1 MPDQLVAS
9 MALWWPLISRF
20 CLSSPSLAATQH
32 WNLTN
37 EDETTG
43 TKGGQCGHWVSFNK
57 KQPLG
62 ENKWRMVG
70 MGHPGW
76 LGDELKIEN
85 WRYGVTD
92 GDRGTILQKPHAFAT
107 SMFQLNGYE
116 FNVTHLQQKKY
127 VKMVVSYDFW
137 FEITYP
143 FDVPKK
149 LRIFPKP
156 SWRLK
161 KWTFHSPS
169 QDTRFVQAS
178 LNYPIL
184 SFLGAW
190 NPANV
195 W

>member
-70 MGHPGW
+70 RGHPGW

-92 GDRGTILQKPHAFAT
+92 GDRGTVQFFKSHMLLPLACSNWMGMN
-107 SMFQLNGYE
+107 SMLPIYSKKSMSRWWFHTIFGLKSR
-116 FNVTHLQQKKY
+116 THLMCRKNWGYFQSQ
-127 VKMVVSYDFW
+127 VGG
-137 FEITYP
+137 
-143 FDVPKK
+143 
-149 LRIFPKP
+149 
-156 SWRLK
+156 WRSGRS
-161 KWTFHSPS
+161 TA
-169 QDTRFVQAS
+169 QARTHD
-178 LNYPIL
+178 L
-184 SFLGAW
+184 FKHH
-190 NPANV
+190 
-195 W
+195 